1 MTFLLYAVGL
11 AAFNVIAAMVL
22 LQIMDVRRLG
32 GRLGLLPV
40 ALYCALAEVNV
51 APLAGPAA
59 DRLADVLLALMA
71 LLTAVAL
78 WWRDRPPLTE
88 VLGQPGGWL
97 LMLFSAGLAFTPF
110 SVSPFATLLRTTVA
124 VSLVVAALMLVR
136 RYGFLP
142 TLAAAGLGT
151 SLLVLMSLAW
161 EIVGP
166 GTPPVVQNGVILDS
180 GIAGLARHNGIT
192 ASPNQF
198 GRVAATTVVIGVL
211 LLRSRPWVRYGWAL
225 QAIGLAGL
233 FYAQS
238 RTAMIIGVAFALIA
252 HALSGRAAAVGTL
265 VVLCGA
271 LALWMS
277 AAGLIG
283 VDTVTRKNGGTE
295 ELTTATGRTA
305 LWAIAWDLAWDE
317 PLAGHGAFATEDVL
331 APAVED
337 GRVAFKAADAHDV
350 YLNIFVSQ
358 GLFGVGLLSAFVLS
372 SAMAAHRGV
381 PGAAG
386 AGLVLATIGGLGL
399 TETPIWKPNSTLVLL
414 AVAGSGLT
422 VWRTPFDQPTRPRR
436 FRPAARQRPPAPAG
450 SR

>member
-1 MTFLLYAVGL
+1 M
-11 AAFNVIAAMVL
+11 IVL
-22 LQIMDVRRLG
+22 LVVGAVVVNVAAAAAVVHLLDARRLG
-32 GRLGLLPV
+32 LRMALVPLV
-40 ALYCALAEVNV
+40 LYCALAEVNV
-51 APLAGPAA
+51 EPLAGAAA
-59 DRLADVLLALMA
+59 DKLADVLLALLA
-71 LLTAVAL
+71 LAVAVGL
-78 WWRDRPPLTE
+78 WWRDRPPLLE
-88 VLGQPGGWL
+88 VAGQPGGWL
-97 LMLFSAGLAFTPF
+97 LMLFTAGLAFTPF
-110 SVSPFATLLRTTVA
+110 SVAPFATLLRTVVA
-124 VSLVVAALMLVR
+124 VSLVAAALMFVR

-142 TLAAAGLGT
+142 TLAAAGTGT
-151 SLLVLMSLAW
+151 SMLVLMSLAW

-166 GTPPVVQNGVILDS
+166 GTPPIEQNGIILDS

-211 LLRSRPWVRYGWAL
+211 LLRSKPWVRYGWAM

-238 RTAMIIGVAFALIA
+238 RTAMIVGVLLTLVA
-252 HALSGRAAAVGTL
+252 HAVSGRTVAVGTL

-317 PLAGHGAFATEDVL
+317 PLVGHGAFATEGVL

-337 GRVAFKAADAHDV
+337 GRVAFKAADAHDL

-358 GLFGVGLLSAFVLS
+358 GLFGVGLLTAFVLS
-372 SAMAAHRGV
+372 SAVAVRRGV

-386 AGLVLATIGGLGL
+386 AGLMLATVGALGL
-399 TETPIWKPNSTLVLL
+399 TETPIWKPNSTLVIL
-414 AVAGSGLT
+414 AVAGAGLT
-422 VWRTPFDQPTRPRR
+422 VWRTPFSQPTRPWRIR
-436 FRPAARQRPPAPAG
+436 LVDRPPLLAPAG